1 MGDTSGSSCS
11 CWRRTCF
18 RRFRR
23 RWALAGFLA
32 AQGAVSLPGAV
43 AAGTAGSVLGA
54 FFWYWVGLRVGEAR
68 LRRLADRHGR
78 WMTVSPSD
86 VDAATDWFGR
96 HGGRVVLFGRMV
108 PAVRTLISIPAGVAR
123 MPLMPFLLLTAL
135 GSAIWTGALAVAGF
149 LLESRYAQVEAWI
162 NPASTVV
169 VAALALWYLAR
180 LIGFRRA

>member
-1 MGDTSGSSCS
+1 
-11 CWRRTCF
+11 
-18 RRFRR
+18 
-23 RWALAGFLA
+23 
-32 AQGAVSLPGAV
+32 
-43 AAGTAGSVLGA
+43 
-54 FFWYWVGLRVGEAR
+54 
-68 LRRLADRHGR
+68 
-78 WMTVSPSD
+78 MTVSPSD